1 MAHEKLTIVESRPFA
16 GSKVDRAAGTISD
29 VLICGTTSQNGSDY
43 PWGTKLGADSV
54 KAYEGRPVNVDHA
67 RGKETAVSSRIGW
80 FSNVHAGPDGRP
92 RGVFNVLKSH
102 PLAESVFEAAERNPT
117 LYGFSHV
124 ADCDLRPGSN
134 GRKTVESIHKVY
146 SIDLVA
152 DAATTKSIFESANQ
166 GKPMPKKLSVFVQ
179 EHAPKLDLNKILKLK
194 KLLTMEGMADMD
206 MPDMGEEPAG
216 DAGDPVDTA
225 FKTAINS
232 FVDSYFNGDIDFA
245 AMLKK
250 LKAIGKAHGD
260 ITGNAVDDDD
270 TPDLPTEPDGDEAK
284 ESRNKAAL
292 GLAIYESLQ
301 ECQKAGYTAS
311 QADLDIIAA
320 TGQAARPALIKRL
333 KESATPATK
342 TSSAKSPER
351 SHTLTEGVGAGAA
364 AAGTKTVTESRDR
377 WAPPKY
383 SSN

>member
-16 GSKVDRAAGTISD
+16 GSKVDRVAGTISD
-29 VLICGTTSQNGSDY
+29 VLICGTSSQNGNDY

-67 RGKETAVSSRIGW
+67 RNRETAVSCRIGW
-80 FSNVHAGPDGRP
+80 FSNVHAGEDGRP
-92 RGVFNVLKSH
+92 RGTFNVLKSH

-124 ADCDLRPGSN
+124 ADCDVARGSN
-134 GRKTVESIHKVY
+134 GRKTVESIARVY

-152 DAATTKSIFESANQ
+152 DPATTKSIFESVNQ
-166 GKPMPKKLSVFVQ
+166 GKPMPKKLSVFVK
-179 EHAPKLDLNKILKLK
+179 EHAPKLELPAILKLK
-194 KLLTMEGMADMD
+194 TLLAMEGMSDMD
-206 MPDMGEEPAG
+206 MPDMAEDGTG

-232 FVDSYFNGDIDFA
+232 FVEQYFGGKIDFA

-260 ITGNAVDDDD
+260 ITGNAVSDDD
-270 TPDLPTEPDGDEAK
+270 TPDTPAEPDGDEAK
-284 ESRNKAAL
+284 ESRRKSER
-292 GLAIYESLQ
+292 GLAIYESLEACTQ
-301 ECQKAGYTAS
+301 AGYTAS
-311 QADLDIIAA
+311 PADLEIIAA
-320 TGQAARPALIKRL
+320 TAQASRPALIKRL
-333 KESATPATK
+333 KESAAPATAK
-342 TSSAKSPER
+342 ASPAKSPER
-351 SHTLTEGVGAGAA
+351 SHTLVESVGVATATTA
-364 AAGTKTVTESRDR
+364 KAEPTRDR

-383 SSN
+383 AS